1 MSQQS
6 SFYGYS
12 YFSGANCFVKIN
24 GMPALE
30 MAGISYQVQE
40 STQPI
45 YGYSSRIFDAVAI
58 GQKIVRGNFVINFI
72 SPNYLARMIDVS
84 RAKINVEAIATS
96 YTKYKDIDNLVSE
109 SMDAKYLGEEQ
120 KFLQES
126 LQEYKLLEIERK
138 AEMQGF
144 YNVTQAAN
152 ELRRGSIEK
161 VKDIETYREVI
172 SEEYDEKINE
182 IIARYSDRL
191 SEEEMNSYAFSE
203 IGRSLSLP
211 LDQNPMFDELEE
223 RLLKVSPGQSTDQVV
238 ATFMEDKRK
247 EMAQRYAEQTIDDR
261 FGEIDAAEKA
271 FFRELNYIKAD
282 IEHERLTQEVQR
294 KVELFGLQKYDET
307 KAALAEE
314 RIEYDITIDTSV
326 SAIEIYQSNL
336 RNYRQSLEDENKS
349 IIEKETQTRRDYEIL
364 IGQLRAAK
372 TISSKK
378 AIEAKLKALEDAT
391 NSYYASQEQ
400 ANLVGLSRINDI
412 GLLGPFNIDIQ
423 FAEEYTIT
431 IVDAFL
437 TSRGSMIQIDEN
449 AIVEEYSFFARDIM
463 YT

>member
-96 YTKYKDIDNLVSE
+96 YTKDVDNLVSK
-109 SMDAKYLGEEQ
+109 SMDTKYLAEEQ

-144 YNVTQAAN
+144 YKVVQAAN
-152 ELRRGSIEK
+152 ELRRNSIEN

-238 ATFMEDKRK
+238 ATFMEEKRK
-247 EMAQRYAEQTIDDR
+247 EMAQRYAEQTVDDR

-271 FFRELNYIKAD
+271 FFRELNYIKVD
-282 IEHERLTQEVQR
+282 IEHERINQEMQR
-294 KVELFGLQKYDET
+294 KVELIGLQKYDKT
-307 KAALAEE
+307 KATLAEE
-314 RIEYDITIDTSV
+314 RIEYDTTIEASV

-349 IIEKETQTRRDYEIL
+349 IVEKETQTRRDYEIL

-391 NSYYASQEQ
+391 NSYYTSQEQ

>member
-1 MSQQS
+1 MSNS

-84 RAKINVEAIATS
+84 RAKINAEAIAAR
-96 YTKYKDIDNLVSE
+96 YTKYSGEEIDRLVSADKNTE
-109 SMDAKYLGEEQ
+109 LIGLEK
-120 KFLQES
+120 KFLNDSYRDYKIYEIERAAEMKGFNEVAQKARNLIDGSYDNTKSLLTVKS
-126 LQEYKLLEIERK
+126 LQE
-138 AEMQGF
+138 
-144 YNVTQAAN
+144 
-152 ELRRGSIEK
+152 
-161 VKDIETYREVI
+161 EV
-172 SEEYDEKINE
+172 YDDKINE
-182 IIARYSDRL
+182 IMSRYSDRL
-191 SEEEMNSYAFSE
+191 SDEEMNEYIDTY
-203 IGRSLSLP
+203 IGRGLSYTI
-211 LDQNPMFDELEE
+211 NPMYNELEE
-223 RLLKVSPGQSTDQVV
+223 RLLKVNQSEAQMVV
-238 ATFMEDKRK
+238 DTFLKEKRK
-247 EMAQRYAEQTIDDR
+247 EISARYQEDYLNQRYNEVNTAEVA
-261 FGEIDAAEKA
+261 FLKELEIIET
-271 FFRELNYIKAD
+271 EL
-282 IEHERLTQEVQR
+282 
-294 KVELFGLQKYDET
+294 KY
-307 KAALAEE
+307 EE
-314 RIEYDITIDTSV
+314 RIRASEGMRMNQARGNALSAAYDIAESNIEYDITVETAEE
-326 SAIEIYQSNL
+326 AIEYYESNL
-336 RNYRQSLEDENKS
+336 KAYRQSLEDENKS
-349 IIEKETQTRRDYEIL
+349 IVEKEIETRRNYEIIIEKL
-364 IGQLRAAK
+364 KAAK

-378 AIEAKLKALEDAT
+378 AIEAQLKALEDAT
-391 NSYYASQEQ
+391 NSYYTNQEQ
-400 ANLVGLSRINDI
+400 SNLVGLSRINDV

-449 AIVEEYSFFARDIM
+449 AIVEEYSFFARDIK